1 MGVYKALPESFAKIH
16 RNYLTP
22 TTSTIMMGL
31 VSILFYVLFTLVSPN
46 LLSALIGSVG
56 LMIAFYYGLT
66 GFACVWFYRKDLT
79 KNARD
84 FMMRGVVPLGGGL
97 ILLVVFAYG
106 LIQYAKPDWLTDD
119 DGNNVTILGF
129 GAVAVVGIGALALGL
144 VMMVIWWLMSPDFFR
159 GRTLSRRSSADL
171 VLAPPTAVD
180 PMFGLPDSGD
190 MPTVI
195 APDLSNL
202 PPGETAVNPETGEE
216 FTKEHQS

>member
-1 MGVYKALPESFAKIH
+1 M
-16 RNYLTP
+16 
-22 TTSTIMMGL
+22 
-31 VSILFYVLFTLVSPN
+31 LFTLVSSN
-46 LLSALIGSVG
+46 LLTALIGSVG

-79 KNARD
+79 KSARD
-84 FMMRGVVPLGGGL
+84 FMMRGVVPLLGGL
-97 ILLVVFAYG
+97 ILLVVFIYG

-129 GAVAVVGIGALALGL
+129 GAVAVVGIGALVLG
-144 VMMVIWWLMSPDFFR
+144 VIVMVIWWFMSPDYFR

-171 VLAPPTAVD
+171 VLTPATAVE

-216 FTKEHQS
+216 FTKGSQV